1 MRDSVFHVEF
11 AGCSLPLDAHY
22 GKLQAMKLV
31 YIVEDHD
38 VIRNGVVQYLS
49 ISGYEAVG
57 SRNLE
62 EARAAFSERMPDLLI
77 QDVMLPDG
85 DGFSFVKEMKQRY
98 PHLPVIFLTARTEES
113 DRILG
118 FELGADDY
126 ISKPFSPKELVLR
139 IQALFR
145 RIDENDTQTESVYT
159 YKDED
164 NVLIIDDNEHVLSI
178 NGSPIALT
186 AAEWR
191 IVLYLATNAP
201 NLITRAQIL
210 EECFD
215 YSFESYERVVDTHIK
230 NIRAKL
236 KPGTWID
243 TVRGYGYRFS
253 GKKA

>member
-1 MRDSVFHVEF
+1 
-11 AGCSLPLDAHY
+11 
-22 GKLQAMKLV
+22 MKLIYV
-31 YIVEDHD
+31 VEDHE
-38 VIRNGVVQYLS
+38 VIRNGVVQYLTL
-49 ISGYEAVG
+49 SGYE
-57 SRNLE
+57 
-62 EARAAFSERMPDLLI
+62 SEGFKCIADATAGFAHRVPDLLI

-85 DGFSFVKEMKQRY
+85 DGFAFVKDIKTKTPR
-98 PHLPVIFLTARTEES
+98 LPVIFLTARVDES

-126 ISKPFSPKELVLR
+126 ITKPFSPKELVLR

-145 RIDENDTQTESVYT
+145 RIDEGAETSKNQ
-159 YKDED
+159 YKYFDGENTLLIDED
-164 NVLIIDDNEHVLSI
+164 IHEIEVNGQKI
-178 NGSPIALT
+178 NLT

-191 IVLYLATNAP
+191 IVLYLVTNAP

-215 YSFESYERVVDTHIK
+215 YSFESYERVVDAHIK
-230 NIRAKL
+230 NIRTKL
-236 KPGTWID
+236 RPGNWID

>member
-1 MRDSVFHVEF
+1 
-11 AGCSLPLDAHY
+11 
-22 GKLQAMKLV
+22 MKTI

-38 VIRNGVVQYLS
+38 VIRNGVLQYMSL
-49 ISGYEAVG
+49 SGYDAKG
-57 SRNLE
+57 FANIE
-62 EARAAFSERMPDLLI
+62 EAKEAFSKAVPDLLV

-85 DGFSFVKEMKQRY
+85 DGFSFVKEMKAKY
-98 PHLPVIFLTARTEES
+98 PDLPVIFLTARVDES

-126 ISKPFSPKELVLR
+126 ITKPFSPKELMLR

-145 RIDENDTQTESVYT
+145 RIDESSGARQSVAT
-159 YKDED
+159 YKEGS
-164 NVLIIDDNEHVLSI
+164 NTMVIDDDEHVLMI
-178 NGSPIALT
+178 NGNPVSLT

-191 IVLYLATNAP
+191 IVFYLASNSP
-201 NLITRAQIL
+201 NLITRSQIL

-236 KPGTWID
+236 KPGAWID

>member
-1 MRDSVFHVEF
+1 
-11 AGCSLPLDAHY
+11 
-22 GKLQAMKLV
+22 MKLIYV
-31 YIVEDHD
+31 VEDHE
-38 VIRNGVVQYLS
+38 VIRNGVVQYLTL
-49 ISGYEAVG
+49 SGYE
-57 SRNLE
+57 
-62 EARAAFSERMPDLLI
+62 SEGFKCIADATAGFAHRVPDLLI

-85 DGFSFVKEMKQRY
+85 DGFAFVKDIKTKTPR
-98 PHLPVIFLTARTEES
+98 LPVIFLTARVDES

-126 ISKPFSPKELVLR
+126 ITKPFSPKELVLR

-145 RIDENDTQTESVYT
+145 RIDEGAETSKNQ
-159 YKDED
+159 YKYFDWENTLLIDED
-164 NVLIIDDNEHVLSI
+164 IHEIEVNGQKI
-178 NGSPIALT
+178 NLT

-191 IVLYLATNAP
+191 IVLDLVTNAP

-230 NIRAKL
+230 NIRTKL
-236 KPGTWID
+236 RPGNWID

>member
-1 MRDSVFHVEF
+1 M
-11 AGCSLPLDAHY
+11 HY
-22 GKLQAMKLV
+22 GKLRAMKLV

-57 SRNLE
+57 QRTLE
-62 EARAAFSERMPDLLI
+62 EARAAFSARVPDLLI

-85 DGFSFVKEMKQRY
+85 DGFSFVKELKQEH

-113 DRILG
+113 DGILG

-145 RIDENDTQTESVYT
+145 RIDEQENPSGNVYT
-159 YKDED
+159 YRDGE
-164 NVLIIDDNEHVLSI
+164 NVMVIDDDEHVLSI
-178 NGSPIALT
+178 NGTPVALT

-191 IVLYLATNAP
+191 IVFYLASNSP
-201 NLITRAQIL
+201 NLITRSQIL

-236 KPGTWID
+236 KPGSWID

>member
-1 MRDSVFHVEF
+1 
-11 AGCSLPLDAHY
+11 
-22 GKLQAMKLV
+22 MKLIYV
-31 YIVEDHD
+31 VEDHE
-38 VIRNGVVQYLS
+38 VIRNGVVQYLTL
-49 ISGYEAVG
+49 SGYE
-57 SRNLE
+57 
-62 EARAAFSERMPDLLI
+62 SEGFKCIADATAGFAHRVPDLLI

-85 DGFSFVKEMKQRY
+85 DGFAFVKEIKTKSPR
-98 PHLPVIFLTARTEES
+98 LPVIFLTARVDES

-126 ISKPFSPKELVLR
+126 ITKPFSPKELVLR

-145 RIDENDTQTESVYT
+145 RIDEGAEESKNQ
-159 YKDED
+159 YKYFDGENTLMIDED
-164 NVLIIDDNEHVLSI
+164 IHEIEVNGQKI
-178 NGSPIALT
+178 NLT

-191 IVLYLATNAP
+191 IVLYLVTNAP

-230 NIRAKL
+230 NIRTKL
-236 KPGTWID
+236 RPGNWID

>member
-1 MRDSVFHVEF
+1 
-11 AGCSLPLDAHY
+11 
-22 GKLQAMKLV
+22 MKLIYV
-31 YIVEDHD
+31 VEDHE
-38 VIRNGVVQYLS
+38 VIRNGVVQYLTL
-49 ISGYEAVG
+49 SGYESDGFKCIADATAG
-57 SRNLE
+57 FAHRI
-62 EARAAFSERMPDLLI
+62 PDLLI

-85 DGFSFVKEMKQRY
+85 DGFAFVKDIKTKTPR
-98 PHLPVIFLTARTEES
+98 LPVIFLTARVDES

-126 ISKPFSPKELVLR
+126 ITKPFSPKELVLR

-145 RIDENDTQTESVYT
+145 RIDEGAETSKNQ
-159 YKDED
+159 YKYFDGENTLLIDED
-164 NVLIIDDNEHVLSI
+164 IHEIEVNGQKI
-178 NGSPIALT
+178 NLT

-191 IVLYLATNAP
+191 IVLYLVTNAP

-230 NIRAKL
+230 NIRTKL
-236 KPGTWID
+236 RPGNWID

>member
-1 MRDSVFHVEF
+1 
-11 AGCSLPLDAHY
+11 
-22 GKLQAMKLV
+22 MKLIYV
-31 YIVEDHD
+31 VEDHE
-38 VIRNGVVQYLS
+38 VIRNGVVQYLTL
-49 ISGYEAVG
+49 SGYE
-57 SRNLE
+57 
-62 EARAAFSERMPDLLI
+62 SEGFKCIADATAGFAHRVPDLLI

-85 DGFSFVKEMKQRY
+85 DGFAFVKEIKTKSPR
-98 PHLPVIFLTARTEES
+98 LPVVFLTARVDES

-126 ISKPFSPKELVLR
+126 ITKPFSPKELVLR

-145 RIDENDTQTESVYT
+145 RIDEGAEESKNQ
-159 YKDED
+159 YKYFDGENTLMIDED
-164 NVLIIDDNEHVLSI
+164 IHEIEVNGQKI
-178 NGSPIALT
+178 NLT

-191 IVLYLATNAP
+191 IVLYLVTNAP

-230 NIRAKL
+230 NIRTKL
-236 KPGTWID
+236 RPGNWID

>member
-1 MRDSVFHVEF
+1 
-11 AGCSLPLDAHY
+11 
-22 GKLQAMKLV
+22 MKLIYV
-31 YIVEDHD
+31 VEDHE
-38 VIRNGVVQYLS
+38 VIRNGVVQYLTL
-49 ISGYEAVG
+49 SGYE
-57 SRNLE
+57 
-62 EARAAFSERMPDLLI
+62 SEGFKCIADATAGFAHRVPDLLI

-85 DGFSFVKEMKQRY
+85 DGFAFVKEIKAKSPR
-98 PHLPVIFLTARTEES
+98 LPVIFLTARVDES

-126 ISKPFSPKELVLR
+126 ITKPFSPKELVLR

-145 RIDENDTQTESVYT
+145 RIDEGAEKSKNQ
-159 YKDED
+159 YKYFDGENTLMIDED
-164 NVLIIDDNEHVLSI
+164 IHEIEVNGQKI
-178 NGSPIALT
+178 NLT

-191 IVLYLATNAP
+191 IVLYLVTNAP

-230 NIRAKL
+230 NIRTKL
-236 KPGTWID
+236 RPGNWID

>member
-1 MRDSVFHVEF
+1 
-11 AGCSLPLDAHY
+11 
-22 GKLQAMKLV
+22 MKLI

-38 VIRNGVVQYLS
+38 VIRNGVVQYLA
-49 ISGYEAVG
+49 ISGYEALG
-57 SRNLE
+57 QRNLG
-62 EARAAFSERMPDLLI
+62 EARSAFENRVPDLLI

-85 DGFSFVKEMKQRY
+85 DGFSFVKEMKQHY
-98 PHLPVIFLTARTEES
+98 PKLPVIFLTARTEES

-145 RIDENDTQTESVYT
+145 RIDEMDSTANTNVFT
-159 YKDED
+159 YRDAD
-164 NVLIIDDNEHVLSI
+164 NVMVIDDNEHVLSI
-178 NGSPIALT
+178 NGNPVTLT

-191 IVLYLATNAP
+191 IVFYLASNSP
-201 NLITRAQIL
+201 NLITRSQIL

>member
-1 MRDSVFHVEF
+1 
-11 AGCSLPLDAHY
+11 
-22 GKLQAMKLV
+22 MKLIYV
-31 YIVEDHD
+31 VEDHE
-38 VIRNGVVQYLS
+38 VIRNGVVQYLTL
-49 ISGYEAVG
+49 SGYE
-57 SRNLE
+57 
-62 EARAAFSERMPDLLI
+62 SEGFKCIADATAGFAHRVPDLLI

-85 DGFSFVKEMKQRY
+85 DGFAFVKDIKTKTPR
-98 PHLPVIFLTARTEES
+98 LPVIYLTARVDES

-126 ISKPFSPKELVLR
+126 ITKPFSPKELVLR

-145 RIDENDTQTESVYT
+145 RIDEGAETSKNQ
-159 YKDED
+159 YKYFDGENTLLIDED
-164 NVLIIDDNEHVLSI
+164 IHEIEVNGQKI
-178 NGSPIALT
+178 NLT

-191 IVLYLATNAP
+191 IVLYLVTNAP

-230 NIRAKL
+230 NIRTKL
-236 KPGTWID
+236 RPGNWID

>member
-1 MRDSVFHVEF
+1 
-11 AGCSLPLDAHY
+11 
-22 GKLQAMKLV
+22 MKLI
-31 YIVEDHD
+31 YITEDHD
-38 VIRNGVVQYLS
+38 VIRNGVVQYLT

-57 SRNLE
+57 QKNIGE
-62 EARAAFSERMPDLLI
+62 VRAAFAERVPDLLI

-85 DGFSFVKEMKQRY
+85 DGFSFVKEIKQRY

-126 ISKPFSPKELVLR
+126 ISKPFSPKELMLR

-145 RIDENDTQTESVYT
+145 RLDETGNNGDNVFT
-159 YKDED
+159 YKDEE
-164 NVLIIDDNEHVLSI
+164 NVMVIDDNEHVLLI
-178 NGSPIALT
+178 NESPIALT

-191 IVLYLATNAP
+191 IVFYLASNSP
-201 NLITRAQIL
+201 NLITRSQIL

-236 KPGTWID
+236 KPGQWID

-253 GKKA
+253 GKRV

>member
-1 MRDSVFHVEF
+1 
-11 AGCSLPLDAHY
+11 
-22 GKLQAMKLV
+22 MKLI
-31 YIVEDHD
+31 YITEDQD
-38 VIRNGVVQYLS
+38 VIRNGVVQYLT

-57 SRNLE
+57 QKNIG
-62 EARAAFSERMPDLLI
+62 EARAAFAERVPDLLI

-85 DGFSFVKEMKQRY
+85 DGFSFVKEIKQRY

-126 ISKPFSPKELVLR
+126 ISKPFSPKELMLR

-145 RIDENDTQTESVYT
+145 RLDETGNNGDNVFT
-159 YKDED
+159 YKDEE
-164 NVLIIDDNEHVLSI
+164 NVMVIDDNEHVLLI
-178 NGSPIALT
+178 NESPIALT

-191 IVLYLATNAP
+191 IVFYLASNSP
-201 NLITRAQIL
+201 NLITRSQIL

-236 KPGTWID
+236 KPGQWID

-253 GKKA
+253 GKRV

>member
-1 MRDSVFHVEF
+1 
-11 AGCSLPLDAHY
+11 
-22 GKLQAMKLV
+22 MKVV
-31 YIVEDHD
+31 YVVEDHE
-38 VIRNGVVQYLS
+38 VIRSGVVQYLS
-49 ISGYEAVG
+49 LSGYEAKGFKNLADARVG
-57 SRNLE
+57 FAE
-62 EARAAFSERMPDLLI
+62 KMPDLLI

-85 DGFSFVKEMKQRY
+85 DGFSFVKEIKEKNTK
-98 PHLPVIFLTARTEES
+98 LPVIFLTARIDES

-126 ISKPFSPKELVLR
+126 ITKPFSPKELVLR

-145 RIDENDTQTESVYT
+145 RMDQGSNSSARVYK
-159 YKDED
+159 YMD
-164 NVLIIDDNEHVLSI
+164 DDNELVIDDEIHKLTI
-178 NGSPIALT
+178 NGEEINLT

-191 IVLYLATNAP
+191 IVFYLMSNAP

-230 NIRAKL
+230 NIRTKL
-236 KPGTWID
+236 KPGSWID

-253 GKKA
+253 AKRV

>member
-1 MRDSVFHVEF
+1 
-11 AGCSLPLDAHY
+11 
-22 GKLQAMKLV
+22 MKLI

-38 VIRNGVVQYLS
+38 VIRNGVVQYLA

-57 SRNLE
+57 QRNIE
-62 EARAAFSERMPDLLI
+62 EVRTAFENRVPDLLI

-85 DGFSFVKEMKQRY
+85 DGFSFVKEVKQRY
-98 PHLPVIFLTARTEES
+98 PKLPVIFLTARTEES

-145 RIDENDTQTESVYT
+145 RIDELDSNMG
-159 YKDED
+159 D
-164 NVLIIDDNEHVLSI
+164 NVYKYHDGDNTMVIDDNEHVLSI
-178 NGSPIALT
+178 NGSPITLT

-191 IVLYLATNAP
+191 IVFYLASNSP

-236 KPGTWID
+236 KPGSWID

>member
-1 MRDSVFHVEF
+1 
-11 AGCSLPLDAHY
+11 
-22 GKLQAMKLV
+22 MKLI

-38 VIRNGVVQYLS
+38 VIRDGVVQYLS
-49 ISGYEAVG
+49 LSGYEAKG
-57 SRNLE
+57 FGTIESARNG
-62 EARAAFSERMPDLLI
+62 FSEAVPDLLI

-85 DGFSFVKEMKQRY
+85 DGFSFAKEVKGRY
-98 PHLPVIFLTARTEES
+98 PRLPVIFLTARIDES

-126 ISKPFSPKELVLR
+126 ITMPCSPKEIVLR

-145 RIDENDTQTESVYT
+145 RVDDSNTVT
-159 YKDED
+159 D
-164 NVLIIDDNEHVLSI
+164 NVYRYRDGDNEMVIDDNEHVLSI
-178 NGSPIALT
+178 NGEPVSLT

-191 IVLYLATNAP
+191 IVLFLSSNAP
-201 NLITRAQIL
+201 NLITRSQIL

-215 YSFESYERVVDTHIK
+215 YNFESYERVVDTHIK

-236 KPGTWID
+236 RPGTWID
-243 TVRGYGYRFS
+243 TVRGYGYRFA

>member
-1 MRDSVFHVEF
+1 
-11 AGCSLPLDAHY
+11 
-22 GKLQAMKLV
+22 MKLV

-62 EARAAFSERMPDLLI
+62 EARAAFSERVPDLLI

>member
-1 MRDSVFHVEF
+1 
-11 AGCSLPLDAHY
+11 
-22 GKLQAMKLV
+22 MKLIYV
-31 YIVEDHD
+31 VEDHE
-38 VIRNGVVQYLS
+38 VIRNGVVQYLTL
-49 ISGYEAVG
+49 SGYE
-57 SRNLE
+57 
-62 EARAAFSERMPDLLI
+62 SEGFKCIADATAGFAHRVPDLLI

-85 DGFSFVKEMKQRY
+85 DGFAFVKEIKTKSPR
-98 PHLPVIFLTARTEES
+98 LPVIFLTARVDES

-126 ISKPFSPKELVLR
+126 ITKPFSPKELVLR

-145 RIDENDTQTESVYT
+145 RIDEGAEESKNQ
-159 YKDED
+159 YKYFDGENTLMIDED
-164 NVLIIDDNEHVLSI
+164 IHEIEVNGQKI
-178 NGSPIALT
+178 NLT

-191 IVLYLATNAP
+191 IVLYLVTNAP

-230 NIRAKL
+230 NIRTNL
-236 KPGTWID
+236 RPGNWID

>member
-1 MRDSVFHVEF
+1 
-11 AGCSLPLDAHY
+11 
-22 GKLQAMKLV
+22 MKLIYV
-31 YIVEDHD
+31 VEDHE

-49 ISGYEAVG
+49 LSGYEAEG
-57 SRNLE
+57 FKCLKD
-62 EARAAFSERMPDLLI
+62 AREGFNKKEPDLLI

-85 DGFSFVKEMKQRY
+85 DGFSFVKEMKAKNSN
-98 PHLPVIFLTARTEES
+98 LPVVFLTARIDES

-126 ISKPFSPKELVLR
+126 IVKPFSPKELVLR

-145 RIDENDTQTESVYT
+145 RLDNKEDSAKSKVYK
-159 YKDED
+159 YKEGDAE
-164 NVLIIDDNEHVLSI
+164 LIIDDDIHRLTI
-178 NGSPIALT
+178 NGEEINLT

-191 IVLYLATNAP
+191 IVFYLVSNAP

-230 NIRAKL
+230 NIRTKL
-236 KPGTWID
+236 KPGEWIE
-243 TVRGYGYRFS
+243 TVRGYGYRFA
-253 GKKA
+253 GKAE

>member
-1 MRDSVFHVEF
+1 M
-11 AGCSLPLDAHY
+11 DAHY

-126 ISKPFSPKELVLR
+126 ITKPFSPKELVLR

>member
-1 MRDSVFHVEF
+1 
-11 AGCSLPLDAHY
+11 
-22 GKLQAMKLV
+22 MKLV

-38 VIRNGVVQYLS
+38 VIRNGVVQYLAV
-49 ISGYEAVG
+49 SGYEAEG
-57 SRNLE
+57 QKNLE
-62 EARAAFSERMPDLLI
+62 EVRAAFESRVPDLLI

-85 DGFSFVKEMKQRY
+85 DGFSFVKEIKQKY

-145 RIDENDTQTESVYT
+145 RLDESDSNGKERVFT
-159 YKDED
+159 YNDED
-164 NVLIIDDNEHVLSI
+164 NVMVIDDNEHVISI
-178 NGSPIALT
+178 NGNPVSLT

-191 IVLYLATNAP
+191 IVFFLSSNAP

-236 KPGTWID
+236 KPGSWID

>member
-1 MRDSVFHVEF
+1 
-11 AGCSLPLDAHY
+11 
-22 GKLQAMKLV
+22 MKLIYV
-31 YIVEDHD
+31 VVDHE
-38 VIRNGVVQYLS
+38 VIRNGVVQYLTL
-49 ISGYEAVG
+49 SGYE
-57 SRNLE
+57 
-62 EARAAFSERMPDLLI
+62 SEGFKCIADATAGFAHRVPDLLI

-85 DGFSFVKEMKQRY
+85 DGFAFVKEIKTKSPR
-98 PHLPVIFLTARTEES
+98 LPVIFLTARVDES

-126 ISKPFSPKELVLR
+126 ITKPFSPKELVLR

-145 RIDENDTQTESVYT
+145 RIDEGAEESKNQ
-159 YKDED
+159 YKYFDGENTLMIDED
-164 NVLIIDDNEHVLSI
+164 IHEIEVNGQKI
-178 NGSPIALT
+178 NLT

-191 IVLYLATNAP
+191 IVLYLVTNAP

-230 NIRAKL
+230 NIRTKL
-236 KPGTWID
+236 RPGNWID

>member
-1 MRDSVFHVEF
+1 
-11 AGCSLPLDAHY
+11 
-22 GKLQAMKLV
+22 MKLI
-31 YIVEDHD
+31 YIVEDHE
-38 VIRNGVVQYLS
+38 VIRNGVVQYLTLY
-49 ISGYEAVG
+49 GYDAKG
-57 SRNLE
+57 AGTLQ
-62 EARAAFSERMPDLLI
+62 EARELFAKGAPDMLI

-85 DGFSFVKEMKQRY
+85 DGFLFVKEIKEKY
-98 PHLPVIFLTARTEES
+98 SKLPVIFLTARQDVS
-113 DRILG
+113 DKIMG

-126 ISKPFSPKELVLR
+126 ITKPFDAKELVLR
-139 IQALFR
+139 VQALFR
-145 RIDENDTQTESVYT
+145 RVDDTSSVTDNVYSF
-159 YKDED
+159 KDED
-164 NVLIIDDNEHVLSI
+164 NLLVIDDNEHVLTI
-178 NGSPIALT
+178 NGNNITLT

-191 IVLYLATNAP
+191 IVSYLSSNAP

>member
-1 MRDSVFHVEF
+1 
-11 AGCSLPLDAHY
+11 
-22 GKLQAMKLV
+22 MKLIYV
-31 YIVEDHD
+31 VEDHE
-38 VIRNGVVQYLS
+38 VIRNGVVQYLTL
-49 ISGYEAVG
+49 SGYE
-57 SRNLE
+57 
-62 EARAAFSERMPDLLI
+62 SEGFKCIADATAGFAHRVPDLLI

-85 DGFSFVKEMKQRY
+85 DGFAFVKEIKTKSPR
-98 PHLPVIFLTARTEES
+98 LPVIFLTARVDES

-126 ISKPFSPKELVLR
+126 ITKPFSPKELVLR

-145 RIDENDTQTESVYT
+145 RIDEGAEESKNQ
-159 YKDED
+159 YKYFDGENTLMIDED
-164 NVLIIDDNEHVLSI
+164 IHEIEVNGQKI
-178 NGSPIALT
+178 NLT

-191 IVLYLATNAP
+191 IVLYLVTNAP

-210 EECFD
+210 EERFD

-230 NIRAKL
+230 NIRTKL
-236 KPGTWID
+236 RPGNWID

>member
-1 MRDSVFHVEF
+1 
-11 AGCSLPLDAHY
+11 
-22 GKLQAMKLV
+22 MKLIYV
-31 YIVEDHD
+31 VEDHE
-38 VIRNGVVQYLS
+38 VIRNGVVQYLTL
-49 ISGYEAVG
+49 SGYE
-57 SRNLE
+57 
-62 EARAAFSERMPDLLI
+62 SEGFKCIADATAGFAHRVPDLLI

-85 DGFSFVKEMKQRY
+85 DGFAFVKDIKTKTPR
-98 PHLPVIFLTARTEES
+98 LPVIFLTARVDES

-126 ISKPFSPKELVLR
+126 ITKPFSPKELVLR

-145 RIDENDTQTESVYT
+145 GIDEGAETSKNQ
-159 YKDED
+159 YKYFDGENTLLIDED
-164 NVLIIDDNEHVLSI
+164 IHEIEVNGQKI
-178 NGSPIALT
+178 NLT

-191 IVLYLATNAP
+191 IVLYLVTNAP

-230 NIRAKL
+230 NIRTKL
-236 KPGTWID
+236 RPGNWID

>member
-1 MRDSVFHVEF
+1 
-11 AGCSLPLDAHY
+11 
-22 GKLQAMKLV
+22 MKLI
-31 YIVEDHD
+31 YIAEDHD

-57 SRNLE
+57 FATLA
-62 EARAAFSERMPDLLI
+62 EARTAFSGRVPDLLI

-85 DGFSFVKEMKQRY
+85 DGFSFVKEIKESLPR
-98 PHLPVIFLTARTEES
+98 LPVIFLTARTEES

-145 RIDENDTQTESVYT
+145 RLDESETGNEKVSA
-159 YKDED
+159 YKDGD
-164 NVLIIDDNEHVLSI
+164 NVMVIDDNEHVLSV
-178 NGSPIALT
+178 NDNPISLT

-191 IVLYLATNAP
+191 IVSYLASNSP
-201 NLITRAQIL
+201 NLITRSQIL
-210 EECFD
+210 AECFD

-236 KPGTWID
+236 KPGSWID